1 MLSKIGM
8 ILSIIGAVLGGAGGV
23 VTSINDYKKQKGETK

>member
-1 MLSKIGM
+1 MLGKIGM

-23 VTSINDYKKQKGETK
+23 VSSVNDYKKQKGENK